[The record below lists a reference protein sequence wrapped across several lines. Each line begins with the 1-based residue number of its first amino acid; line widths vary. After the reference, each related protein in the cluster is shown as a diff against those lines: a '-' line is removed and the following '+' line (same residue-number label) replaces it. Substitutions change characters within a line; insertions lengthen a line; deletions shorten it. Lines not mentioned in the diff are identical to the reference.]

1 MHTVCAVP
9 GGVTPHQLTFT
20 IPEMLLDSPR
30 LDHRIPDKLH
40 VRMRLGIV
48 GGGISGDD
56 VEWDDWTNPL
66 ADDNQQFDLHP
77 RVLDDHGNKL
87 SILAPIT
94 ILSDSN
100 WERDYIQ
107 GDAQEG
113 QEPGQL
119 RHFTIIGLL
128 PSCDNPIM
136 KRLGLA
142 RFRVQVQ
149 VGLARGFAWADKRVG
164 WLSSRGL
171 VADVPNAEV
180 PEILTALIGQAG
192 AKHGDSL
199 REWASNKL
207 SDYLAESAQQKRVRA
222 EHMAEVTRQAKAMQ
236 QRLWQNNLLLPLATN
251 RSAAARTLYGMLQ
264 ERELR
269 EGTLRDLARWLLACA
284 AEFGDGDG
292 ELPQEMMLGDRGVAL
307 QPARPVFV
315 SMRAAPM
322 WATGYNFMAE
332 TEVPTMAGGG
342 EETSANGDQ
351 LENGGLWSI
360 SMPADCP
367 FVLTI
372 VLDLAAPLLTGS
384 APGDDLGS
392 DPRPL
397 DLVCRCVDSAQPLAK
412 FVDASSVDALSSA
425 NAQPADGA
433 VSAALR
439 RIPSPRGSG
448 LCRFEATL
456 SFSRLNPRTHPARPG
471 RPVLEPGTRLVLQLA
486 AVQHTG
492 GEAAWCTIDVRVQR
506 PMLLHTTNMLQP
518 NDQGG
523 VAAISEEGQNNTDN
537 ARPASECQPPPWQD
551 LWRLLP
557 QEASRVAHT
566 SFNRWL
572 IDHYVSER
580 QLKESDPE
588 RFDSQRGPLLGWLL
602 IFVLKGDTE
611 NRAKRACVGSL
622 VDSGHIEAAAAMD
635 TAAVVVWVSTRLCLL
650 YGSLFARTAA
660 FAVGGTLLCLL
671 AIAYVI

>member
-171 VADVPNAEV
+171 VTDVPNAEV

-506 PMLLHTTNMLQP
+506 PMLLHTTTLQP

-523 VAAISEEGQNNTDN
+523 AAAISEEGQNNTNN

-602 IFVLKGDTE
+602 IFVVKGDTE
-611 NRAKRACVGSL
+611 NRAKRARVGSL
-622 VDSGHIEAAAAMD
+622 IDSGHIEAAAAMD